1 MVLEVKGMRVYENGR
16 FVEKTLRAS
25 NGHIIPFSEND
36 SVSVSYDFSSRPSFI
51 VIPGLTDVHV
61 HFREP
66 GFSYKETVLSG
77 SRSALAG
84 GYTAVCTM
92 PN

>member
-36 SVSVSYDFSSRPSFI
+36 SVSASYDFSSRPSFI

-66 GFSYKETVLSG
+66 GMTIKDGRLEKS
-77 SRSALAG
+77 
-84 GYTAVCTM
+84 
-92 PN
+92 